1 MLCCCCSVAI
11 HIRLFVIPWSTPGFP
26 VLHHLPE
33 LAQTHVHRVGDAI
46 QPSHTVI
53 SFSSHFQSFPASG
66 SFAMSQFFSSG
77 GQSIG
82 ASVSAS
88 VLPVN
93 FQNLFPLRWTGL
105 ISLLSKGLSTV
116 FSNTTVQKHQFFGT
130 LPSLWSNSHSI
141 HDYWKNHSLTIWT
154 FVGKVIFLLFNML
167 SRFVMAFLSKSK
179 HLLISCLQTIE
190 ILQLIEDKPDSSV
203 TI

>member
-1 MLCCCCSVAI
+1 MSILCHPLLLLPSVFLSIRVFSSKSAL
-11 HIRLFVIPWSTPGFP
+11 HIRWPKYWGFNFS
-26 VLHHLPE
+26 
-33 LAQTHVHRVGDAI
+33 I
-46 QPSHTVI
+46 SPSNEHSGLV
-53 SFSSHFQSFPASG
+53 SFRLQSFPASG
-66 SFAMSQFFSSG
+66 SFPVSQSFTSG